1 MRAALLYTIVSAEN
15 KLLIEAARAR
25 GIELERLVDSE
36 LCLELTEPK
45 TEFDA
50 ILQRSSSYARTL
62 YTSFYYE
69 QAGAFVCNPYAAHH
83 LCGDKFLAS
92 TLLAKAGIPTPRT
105 FGAFT
110 PDSAT
115 KTVQASTT
123 PGTASVPPL
132 SFPIVMKPVFGSW
145 ARMVHKLNDNEAL
158 DAELENR
165 EEMGHAFQKVYYLQE
180 HINKPGRDIRA
191 FVVGNECIGAIYRN
205 ATEKS
210 GWITNTGRGGTASKC
225 EVTDELNDLAVRA
238 ANVFGEGIYGVDM
251 MESGN
256 GLVVHEVNHTTEFR
270 NSIEP
275 TGVDIPGK
283 MIEYFVSR
291 VKR

>member
-1 MRAALLYTIVSAEN
+1 MRAAILYTILNPEN
-15 KLLIEAARAR
+15 KLLLEAAKAR
-25 GIELERLVDSE
+25 GLELERLVDSE
-36 LCLELTEPK
+36 VQLEITNPQ
-45 TEFDA
+45 TDFDA

-115 KTVQASTT
+115 KAAS
-123 PGTASVPPL
+123 SLPL
-132 SFPIVMKPVFGSW
+132 PLVMKPVFGSW
-145 ARMVHKLNDNEAL
+145 ARMVHKIQSREAL
-158 DAELENR
+158 EAELENR

-180 HINKPGRDIRA
+180 HIDKPGRDIRA

-210 GWITNTGRGGTASKC
+210 GWITNTGRGGTATNC
-225 EVTDELNDLAVRA
+225 PVTPEMGELAVRA

-251 MESGN
+251 MESGS

-270 NSIEP
+270 NSIAP
-275 TGVDIPGK
+275 TGVDIPGR
-283 MIEYFVSR
+283 MIDYFISR
-291 VKR
+291 AKR

>member
-1 MRAALLYTIVSAEN
+1 MRAALLYTIISAEN
-15 KLLIEAARAR
+15 KLLIEAAHSR
-25 GIELERLVDSE
+25 GLELERLVDSE
-36 LCLELTEPK
+36 LSLEITSPK

-69 QAGAFVCNPYAAHH
+69 QAGAFVCNPYKAHH

-105 FGAFT
+105 FGAFST
-110 PDSAT
+110 DSAT
-115 KTVQASTT
+115 KSAAS
-123 PGTASVPPL
+123 L
-132 SFPIVMKPVFGSW
+132 SFPLVMKPVFGSW
-145 ARMVHKLNDNEAL
+145 ARMVHKLNDREAL
-158 DAELENR
+158 EAELENR

-180 HINKPGRDIRA
+180 HIDKPGRDIRA

-210 GWITNTGRGGTASKC
+210 GWITNTGRGGTATNC
-225 EVTDELNDLAVRA
+225 PVTPEMGELAVRA

-256 GLVVHEVNHTTEFR
+256 WLVVHEVNHTTEFR

-283 MIEYFVSR
+283 IIEYFVSR
-291 VKR
+291 AKR